1 MQLLLAVRSVGSQK
15 PISVLCVVH
24 VCSMRELNVELC
36 RGNILMYCTCLGML
50 AKSSGMGF
58 QAGMCVPTDEYDE
71 ETIPC
76 NGL

>member
-1 MQLLLAVRSVGSQK
+1 
-15 PISVLCVVH
+15 
-24 VCSMRELNVELC
+24 MRELNVELC